1 MHQKKLGHEQEHML
15 STRYYEEKHESG
27 RKKKKS
33 GIQPCSYSIY
43 GHVLIATPT
52 S

>member
-1 MHQKKLGHEQEHML
+1 MHQKKLGHEQDHML
-15 STRYYEEKHESG
+15 LTRYYEEKHESG
-27 RKKKKS
+27 RKKKS
-33 GIQPCSYSIY
+33 GIQPCSFSIY